1 MTASATPKS
10 SEKKHPALSA
20 AIVSSVKE
28 RLWEETALGVAN
40 TVGTLREAWYTGSSA
55 VFYTRERE
63 QFEKYISP
71 FQYGLAA
78 TVFLF
83 VNFRV
88 TGSIRFQQ
96 WRKGVWSRFRPRDL
110 RKKEP
115 STSTQQPP
123 TVEYLETERRKKAMR
138 SMRFLTDTLISLAFG
153 TTGTLFL
160 LQAPVDN
167 HLRDDFE
174 TAPLLAGHSV
184 VASEMCPGMLKL
196 YQSDTKVRLVLDSNS
211 QIDGD
216 GESKTDE
223 PLLATFSAFVQNCQ
237 KRADHEARLRK
248 DHRSFHSGKAPVLIP
263 HTGVQ

>member
-1 MTASATPKS
+1 MTAS
-10 SEKKHPALSA
+10 SENRHPALSTE
-20 AIVSSVKE
+20 IVSSVKE

-40 TVGTLREAWYTGSSA
+40 TVGKLREAWYTGSSA

-63 QFEKYISP
+63 QFEKYIPP

-83 VNFRV
+83 LNFRV
-88 TGSIRFQQ
+88 TGSTRFQQ
-96 WRKGVWSRFRPRDL
+96 WRKGVWSRFRPKDL
-110 RKKEP
+110 HKQEP
-115 STSTQQPP
+115 SISTQQAP
-123 TVEYLETERRKKAMR
+123 TVGYLETERRKKAMR
-138 SMRFLTDTLISLAFG
+138 SMRLLTDTLISLAFG

-184 VASEMCPGMLKL
+184 VANEMCPGMLKL
-196 YQSDTKVRLVLDSNS
+196 YQADAKVRLVLDDNS
-211 QIDGD
+211 K
-216 GESKTDE
+216 SKTEE
-223 PLLATFSAFVQNCQ
+223 PLLATFSTFVQNCQ

-248 DHRSFHSGKAPVLIP
+248 DLRGFHSGRAPVLIP